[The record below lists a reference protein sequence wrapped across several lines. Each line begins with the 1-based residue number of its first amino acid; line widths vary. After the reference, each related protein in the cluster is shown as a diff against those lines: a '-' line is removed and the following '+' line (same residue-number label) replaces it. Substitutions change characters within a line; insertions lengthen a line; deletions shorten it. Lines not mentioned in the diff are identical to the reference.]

1 MSKMKILVLVIFSL
15 LLASILAIPSQ
26 DSGSEDDGGRY
37 IGPGGCRF
45 CHQQYYDEWLLTNH
59 SRAFQILV
67 DVKQDK
73 NETCIPCH
81 VTGYDNNTKTYK
93 FRDVTCEACHNSGD
107 ISNSI
112 TERVL
117 EQVYKN
123 NKSALEIKSLLAEM
137 NLNKKSMDK
146 NLTSEMCGRCH
157 QGEEHP
163 TYEEWNKSKH
173 SQSLVDLK
181 NDKDAKDECLKCHS
195 TEYIEA
201 DEYNKPT
208 LNEVTIG
215 LTCQACHDVHNSKVE
230 KLLRMPK
237 NRLCVSCHNMQ
248 GAKPGETPYQ
258 SQSEM
263 RLSYGGVD
271 ADTYIYQPNAACADC
286 HRYTREYNETGIN
299 ESAITGHTF
308 EIDFDVCLTC
318 HQGFPTAQEAEKF
331 VKNQQKEIMDGYYNT
346 IMKVYDAG
354 NITVGINGEQK
365 SVYEHAYIEALFNIQ
380 MVSADKSKGAHN
392 PKYAKELIDKAD
404 LKASNIISGRPEAK
418 VQGIPGFE
426 LLQGF
431 AALLF
436 MILVLLKRQKD

>member
-1 MSKMKILVLVIFSL
+1 MSKMKILSLIIFSI
-15 LLASILAIPSQ
+15 LLASILAIPSK
-26 DSGSEDDGGRY
+26 DPGSEDDHGQY

-59 SRAFQILV
+59 SRAFQLLV
-67 DVKQDK
+67 DEKQDK
-73 NETCIPCH
+73 NESCIPCH
-81 VTGYDNNTKTYK
+81 VTGYDYNTKTYK
-93 FRDVTCEACHNSGD
+93 FQDVTCEACHNSGD

-137 NLNKKSMDK
+137 NLSINSMDK

-181 NDKDAKDECLKCHS
+181 NDKDGKDECLICHS
-195 TEYIEA
+195 IEYIAA
-201 DEYNKPT
+201 DEHTKPA
-208 LNEVTIG
+208 LNEVTLG

-237 NRLCVSCHNMQ
+237 NRLCGSCHNMQ

-263 RLSYGGVD
+263 RSSYGGID

-308 EIDFDVCLTC
+308 DIDFKVCLTC
-318 HQGFPTAQEAEKF
+318 HQGFPTAQESERF
-331 VKNQQKEIMDGYYNT
+331 VRNQQKEITDSYNNT
-346 IMKVYDAG
+346 IIKVNDAG
-354 NITVGINGEQK
+354 NITLGINGEEK
-365 SVYEHAYIEALFNIQ
+365 STYEHAYFESLFNIQ

-404 LKASNIISGRPEAK
+404 LKAVNIISGHPEAK

-426 LLQGF
+426 LSQGF
-431 AALLF
+431 AAILLIMF
-436 MILVLLKRQKD
+436 VLLKRQKD